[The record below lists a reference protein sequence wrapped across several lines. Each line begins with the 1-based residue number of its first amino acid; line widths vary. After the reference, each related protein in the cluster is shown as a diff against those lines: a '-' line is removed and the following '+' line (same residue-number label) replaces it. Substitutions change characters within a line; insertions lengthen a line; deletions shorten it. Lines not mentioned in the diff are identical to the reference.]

1 MLCNVDVV
9 GIFGWSATENSEH
22 DSLSIQVQRNCS
34 FSFGTRG
41 PPSAQANATSAGQ
54 PEFQN
59 NSSHSASAPGKCW
72 RTSFAGIAT
81 EIEEQA
87 AKKA

>member
-1 MLCNVDVV
+1 MV
-9 GIFGWSATENSEH
+9 GHGKFRTRLSFHPSAKELVTTS
-22 DSLSIQVQRNCS
+22 CS